1 MNRPLD
7 SQGTCWSIHIIFIY
21 IGSTIYTSY
30 NQRSLL
36 LTSRLLLSP
45 SSSYRH
51 STAINDAL
59 SMPEPGYV
67 CDAGTSKILG
77 KAYQKKGRH
86 KAFPTYTDFYGPGRA
101 VRYTFSS
108 ELFCLYFY
116 FAAEV
121 SLRAWY
127 VPDKTFHTIIVIIC

>member
-1 MNRPLD
+1 MLEH
-7 SQGTCWSIHIIFIY
+7 THYIHIYWFHY
-21 IGSTIYTSY
+21 RSY

-36 LTSRLLLSP
+36 LTSRLLQSLSP
-45 SSSYRH
+45 SYRH

-121 SLRAWY
+121 SLRTWY